1 MSKACSFQ
9 APGLRLSRA
18 PAPGQV
24 LLRLRAVD
32 HETRNAAAA
41 ALGAALPTGPARP
54 TTATGLRLYWTAPDT
69 VLLDAGQD
77 DGATWIARL
86 ASGLA
91 GRHAA
96 VHALGDART
105 RFVVAGAAARDV
117 LAKGTG
123 IDLDPRSFPVAE
135 ARLTRLAQIP
145 VLIECTHAEPV
156 FAILADRPLE
166 TYLWAWLVDA
176 ARSLPR

>member
-1 MSKACSFQ
+1 MSEIRSFQ
-9 APGLRLSRA
+9 TPGLRLGYA
-18 PAPGQV
+18 PAPGLIV
-24 LLRLRAVD
+24 LRLRADD
-32 HETRNAAAA
+32 HDTRRAAAD

-54 TTATGLRLYWTAPDT
+54 TVATGLRLYWTAPDT

-77 DGATWIARL
+77 DVAAWVARL

-91 GRHAA
+91 GHHAA

-105 RFVVAGAAARDV
+105 RFVAAGSAARGV

-123 IDLDPRSFPVAE
+123 IDLDARSFPIGGTA
-135 ARLTRLAQIP
+135 LTRLAQIP
-145 VLIECTHAEPV
+145 VLIECTHVEPI
-156 FAILADRPLE
+156 FAILAERPLE
-166 TYLWAWLVDA
+166 THLWTWLVDA